1 MHIRILLNSLQL
13 ILIPLPIFPLV
24 PSLLSMTNEISVDP
38 SMLHTPIILRHL
50 SSLQVKIFRISLCLT
65 LALSFDIVI
74 YDR

>member
-13 ILIPLPIFPLV
+13 ILIPLLIFPLV

-38 SMLHTPIILRHL
+38 SMLHTPIIL
-50 SSLQVKIFRISLCLT
+50 SSLQVKIFRISLCLI

-74 YDR
+74 YDS

>member
-38 SMLHTPIILRHL
+38 SMLHTPIIL
-50 SSLQVKIFRISLCLT
+50 SSLQVKIFRISLCLILT
-65 LALSFDIVI
+65 LSFDIAI
-74 YDR
+74 YDS

>member
-38 SMLHTPIILRHL
+38 SMLHTPIIL
-50 SSLQVKIFRISLCLT
+50 SSLQVKIFRISLCLILT
-65 LALSFDIVI
+65 VSFDIAI
-74 YDR
+74 YDS